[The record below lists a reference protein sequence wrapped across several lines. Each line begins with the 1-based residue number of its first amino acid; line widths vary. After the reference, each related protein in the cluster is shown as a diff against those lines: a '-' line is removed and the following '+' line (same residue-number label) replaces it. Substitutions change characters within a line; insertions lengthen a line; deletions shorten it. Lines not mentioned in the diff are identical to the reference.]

1 MKNTEQNISLE
12 KNENLYKYET
22 LHIFKKE
29 DLDYVK
35 DLLENHKDINI
46 YWYLNQFLKN
56 LENFLIYLNL
66 KDVYSQDIENDK
78 IETSKININ
87 NLDWYKSIDFLKEE
101 DIEKSLKTSVFV
113 ALKAWST
120 DIWAKIYSLFL
131 EIVSKN
137 DLKLMSFDQDILRN
151 NEIWKQKQSEI
162 KKEIIEQ
169 ISKILQKEPK
179 KI

>member
-1 MKNTEQNISLE
+1 MENTELNISLE

-22 LHIFKKE
+22 LHIFEKE
-29 DLDYVK
+29 DIKDIK

-137 DLKLMSFDQDILRN
+137 DLKLMSFDQEIIKN

-179 KI
+179 NK

>member
-56 LENFLIYLNL
+56 IESFLMYLNL
-66 KDVYSQDIENDK
+66 KDVYSHDIENDK
-78 IETSKININ
+78 T
-87 NLDWYKSIDFLKEE
+87 
-101 DIEKSLKTSVFV
+101 KTRWFGR
-113 ALKAWST
+113 
-120 DIWAKIYSLFL
+120 L
-131 EIVSKN
+131 EYR
-137 DLKLMSFDQDILRN
+137 F
-151 NEIWKQKQSEI
+151 
-162 KKEIIEQ
+162 
-169 ISKILQKEPK
+169 
-179 KI
+179 